1 MFHAKSIL
9 WSEEPWG
16 WQGAKVSSP
25 LQKFTFLAEAG
36 LGGWMEAIDIQ
47 RFDQL
52 TLGTSL
58 LPVAA
63 ETDLVSFHLLWLGSQ
78 QDSVHVVTSHPWG
91 GIRVPSSW
99 GRERGAV
106 GEGIP
111 SHSLSRVG
119 NPLKIICLQI
129 CKQDG
134 HFSQPRARRE
144 RRKLIASS
152 EAGMLKGQSEA
163 TPRCG
168 YFFLC
173 VKKKKI
179 ASPDFESSYCF
190 FFFFEGKKKKM
201 KALRTISFWQWKALF
216 PLVLNSFRKRFYQ
229 PFGTRALHG
238 LFSVTEYLSRLTAE
252 RTWECVREEGR
263 EGGGSHQLVYS
274 RKEVFIPR
282 RP

>member
-1 MFHAKSIL
+1 M
-9 WSEEPWG
+9 
-16 WQGAKVSSP
+16 SSP
-25 LQKFTFLAEAG
+25 LQKFTFLAE
-36 LGGWMEAIDIQ
+36 GGFRGWRKAIDIQ

-58 LPVAA
+58 LPVAKPRQ
-63 ETDLVSFHLLWLGSQ
+63 TLSVSVCSGGGSR

-91 GIRVPSSW
+91 GIGVPSSW

-119 NPLKIICLQI
+119 SPLKIICLQI

-144 RRKLIASS
+144 RRKLMASS

-173 VKKKKI
+173 VKKKKN
-179 ASPDFESSYCF
+179 
-190 FFFFEGKKKKM
+190 
-201 KALRTISFWQWKALF
+201 R
-216 PLVLNSFRKRFYQ
+216 
-229 PFGTRALHG
+229 
-238 LFSVTEYLSRLTAE
+238 LS
-252 RTWECVREEGR
+252 
-263 EGGGSHQLVYS
+263 
-274 RKEVFIPR
+274 
-282 RP
+282 

>member
-1 MFHAKSIL
+1 MRVAGGKGEQPFTEVYIPGRGWVTGLDGGYWYSAL
-9 WSEEPWG
+9 WPAYSRHIPASRG
-16 WQGAKVSSP
+16 
-25 LQKFTFLAEAG
+25 
-36 LGGWMEAIDIQ
+36 
-47 RFDQL
+47 R
-52 TLGTSL
+52 
-58 LPVAA
+58 A
-63 ETDLVSFHLLWLGSQ
+63 ETDLVSFHLLWLGSR

-119 NPLKIICLQI
+119 SPLKIICLQI

-168 YFFLC
+168 FFFLC
-173 VKKKKI
+173 FKKKKKI

-190 FFFFEGKKKKM
+190 FFF
-201 KALRTISFWQWKALF
+201 W
-216 PLVLNSFRKRFYQ
+216 
-229 PFGTRALHG
+229 
-238 LFSVTEYLSRLTAE
+238 
-252 RTWECVREEGR
+252 RE
-263 EGGGSHQLVYS
+263 
-274 RKEVFIPR
+274 
-282 RP
+282 

>member
-1 MFHAKSIL
+1 MAIFFPSIKRVPREEHPLKWGAMRVAGGKGEQPVTEVYIPGRGWVRRLDGGYWYSAL
-9 WSEEPWG
+9 WPAYSRHISASRG
-16 WQGAKVSSP
+16 
-25 LQKFTFLAEAG
+25 
-36 LGGWMEAIDIQ
+36 
-47 RFDQL
+47 R
-52 TLGTSL
+52 
-58 LPVAA
+58 A
-63 ETDLVSFHLLWLGSQ
+63 ETDIVSFHLLWLGSQ

-173 VKKKKI
+173 VKKKK
-179 ASPDFESSYCF
+179 SPLLTLKVATAF
-190 FFFFEGKKKKM
+190 FFFFWREKEKNESPTNHFFLTM
-201 KALRTISFWQWKALF
+201 ESAF
-216 PLVLNSFRKRFYQ
+216 P
-229 PFGTRALHG
+229 PGT
-238 LFSVTEYLSRLTAE
+238 
-252 RTWECVREEGR
+252 
-263 EGGGSHQLVYS
+263 QL
-274 RKEVFIPR
+274 I
-282 RP
+282 

>member
-1 MFHAKSIL
+1 MKSIL

-25 LQKFTFLAEAG
+25 LQKFTFLAE
-36 LGGWMEAIDIQ
+36 GGFRGWRKAIDIQ

-58 LPVAA
+58 LPVAKPRQ
-63 ETDLVSFHLLWLGSQ
+63 TLSVSVCSGGGSR

-91 GIRVPSSW
+91 GIGVPSSW

-119 NPLKIICLQI
+119 SPLKIICLQI

-144 RRKLIASS
+144 RRKLMASS

-173 VKKKKI
+173 VKKKI

-190 FFFFEGKKKKM
+190 FFFF
-201 KALRTISFWQWKALF
+201 FWREKEKNESPTNHFFLTMESTF
-216 PLVLNSFRKRFYQ
+216 SP
-229 PFGTRALHG
+229 GT
-238 LFSVTEYLSRLTAE
+238 
-252 RTWECVREEGR
+252 
-263 EGGGSHQLVYS
+263 QL
-274 RKEVFIPR
+274 I
-282 RP
+282 

>member
-1 MFHAKSIL
+1 M
-9 WSEEPWG
+9 
-16 WQGAKVSSP
+16 SSP
-25 LQKFTFLAEAG
+25 LQKFTFLAEG
-36 LGGWMEAIDIQ
+36 GFRGWMKAIDIQ

-58 LPVAA
+58 LPVAKPRQ
-63 ETDLVSFHLLWLGSQ
+63 TLSVSVCSGGGSR

-91 GIRVPSSW
+91 GIGVPSSW

-119 NPLKIICLQI
+119 SPLKIICLQI

-144 RRKLIASS
+144 RRKLMASS

-173 VKKKKI
+173 VKKKKK
-179 ASPDFESSYCF
+179 SPLLTLKVATAF

-201 KALRTISFWQWKALF
+201 KALRTISF
-216 PLVLNSFRKRFYQ
+216 
-229 PFGTRALHG
+229 
-238 LFSVTEYLSRLTAE
+238 
-252 RTWECVREEGR
+252 
-263 EGGGSHQLVYS
+263 
-274 RKEVFIPR
+274 
-282 RP
+282 

>member
-1 MFHAKSIL
+1 M
-9 WSEEPWG
+9 
-16 WQGAKVSSP
+16 SSP
-25 LQKFTFLAEAG
+25 LQKFTFLTEAG
-36 LGGWMEAIDIQ
+36 LCGWMEAIDIQ

-58 LPVAA
+58 LPVA
-63 ETDLVSFHLLWLGSQ
+63 EPRQTLSVSICSGGGVGRIRS
-78 QDSVHVVTSHPWG
+78 TSHPWG
-91 GIRVPSSW
+91 GIGVPSSW

-119 NPLKIICLQI
+119 SPLKIICLQI

-134 HFSQPRARRE
+134 HFSQSRARRE

-173 VKKKKI
+173 V
-179 ASPDFESSYCF
+179 
-190 FFFFEGKKKKM
+190 
-201 KALRTISFWQWKALF
+201 
-216 PLVLNSFRKRFYQ
+216 
-229 PFGTRALHG
+229 
-238 LFSVTEYLSRLTAE
+238 
-252 RTWECVREEGR
+252 
-263 EGGGSHQLVYS
+263 
-274 RKEVFIPR
+274 
-282 RP
+282 